1 MMETPQRFGKY
12 EVISQIAVGGF
23 GVIYKAWDPFIKRTV
38 AIKVCASADEEI
50 RKRFRREAEFVGNLV
65 HRNITLVFDFGTEDG
80 VPYLVQEFLSGYDL
94 DHLLSAGVLG
104 DLKTVVAI
112 LIQVAEGLD
121 FAHKRGIVHR
131 DIKPS
136 NIRVLEDGT
145 VKIMDFG
152 IAKAMGGGSRLTQT
166 GIALGTA
173 GYLAPEQIQGVEV
186 DPRTDVFSLG
196 VVGYE
201 LVTGKRPFDG
211 SSLSNILYKILNTD
225 PQAPRVLVPECPIEL
240 DEVIRRA
247 IAKKPEERFQ
257 SAGDM
262 IETLRKISLAPMT
275 GQDAPNIATGI
286 LRRAID
292 RLPERAGT
300 SDTSPFASGI
310 STSKT
315 DVGGENRV
323 VVSTSSEHAPI
334 FHEPEID
341 SDSLSRKGRPVLV
354 IFLVLLG
361 LLGAAGATLYF
372 SPKVQDVVF
381 GPAGP
386 PWVPTPTPTPTPT
399 PEPTA
404 TPTPEPTET
413 PTPEPTPTPTQ
424 GPVRVRAIIDPP
436 AALQVD
442 GRWQGSKREIRPVFN
457 LRLMPGDHEFTL
469 FIEGM
474 APEKMR
480 RRISTADGQTISLNV
495 DLGYLTVSP
504 VPGQT
509 PPGGV
514 VFLDGMKIGT
524 LPLIRKKVRAGEH
537 RLSVH
542 WKGRKSFSRTIT
554 VPGFPSPGLIIGDAA
569 PAD

>member
-1 MMETPQRFGKY
+1 M
-12 EVISQIAVGGF
+12 
-23 GVIYKAWDPFIKRTV
+23 
-38 AIKVCASADEEI
+38 
-50 RKRFRREAEFVGNLV
+50 
-65 HRNITLVFDFGTEDG
+65 
-80 VPYLVQEFLSGYDL
+80 
-94 DHLLSAGVLG
+94 
-104 DLKTVVAI
+104 
-112 LIQVAEGLD
+112 
-121 FAHKRGIVHR
+121 
-131 DIKPS
+131 
-136 NIRVLEDGT
+136 
-145 VKIMDFG
+145 
-152 IAKAMGGGSRLTQT
+152 
-166 GIALGTA
+166 
-173 GYLAPEQIQGVEV
+173 
-186 DPRTDVFSLG
+186 
-196 VVGYE
+196 
-201 LVTGKRPFDG
+201 
-211 SSLSNILYKILNTD
+211 
-225 PQAPRVLVPECPIEL
+225 PECPIEL

-315 DVGGENRV
+315 DVGGKNRV

-399 PEPTA
+399 PEPT
-404 TPTPEPTET
+404 
-413 PTPEPTPTPTQ
+413 PTPTQ

-457 LRLMPGDHEFTL
+457 LRLMPGDHEFPL

-474 APEKMR
+474 ALRKCGDGYR
-480 RRISTADGQTISLNV
+480 RPMDRPFLSMSTWDT
-495 DLGYLTVSP
+495 
-504 VPGQT
+504 
-509 PPGGV
+509 
-514 VFLDGMKIGT
+514 
-524 LPLIRKKVRAGEH
+524 
-537 RLSVH
+537 
-542 WKGRKSFSRTIT
+542 
-554 VPGFPSPGLIIGDAA
+554 
-569 PAD
+569 